1 MITYLLH
8 CSVLAHSLTNL
19 LTYLLTVK
27 VCAARVEA
35 GGGRRFDAKEA
46 TRLRLINARES
57 ADLAN
62 AFVSPKFMT
71 AMYDFNTKR
80 KKTQIATFFMVAKA
94 TLPLWKPA
102 DVTPNPTN

>member
-1 MITYLLH
+1 M
-8 CSVLAHSLTNL
+8 
-19 LTYLLTVK
+19 
-27 VCAARVEA
+27 CAARVEA

-71 AMYDFNTKR
+71 AMYEFNTKR

>member
-1 MITYLLH
+1 M
-8 CSVLAHSLTNL
+8 LTR
-19 LTYLLTVK
+19 LLTVE
-27 VCAARVEA
+27 VCAARVAA

-46 TRLRLINARES
+46 TRLRLVNARES

-62 AFVSPKFMT
+62 AFVSPKFMN

-80 KKTQIATFFMVAKA
+80 KKTQLATFFWVANA

-102 DVTPNPTN
+102 DVAPNPTS

>member
-1 MITYLLH
+1 M
-8 CSVLAHSLTNL
+8 
-19 LTYLLTVK
+19 
-27 VCAARVEA
+27 CAARVEA

-46 TRLRLINARES
+46 TRLRRINARES

-62 AFVSPKFMT
+62 AFVSPKFMS

-80 KKTQIATFFMVAKA
+80 KKTQLATFFMVGKA